1 MIQAVLAGD
10 LRERL
15 SGRVFLP
22 GDQIP
27 RGDSH
32 GIVVNVRH
40 FAAENGQ
47 RVVLLADW
55 SRISSQPPAA
65 ILNSSEMIE
74 MPLSSDRSPD
84 VVSAMSQAL
93 AMLSDGIA
101 KAVIKR
107 ERSGDSEAPHLLP
120 NPGTR

>member
-1 MIQAVLAGD
+1 

-15 SGRVFLP
+15 SGRVLLP

-27 RGDSH
+27 LGDSR
-32 GIVVNVRH
+32 GIVVNGRH

-55 SRISSQPPAA
+55 SLMSSQPPAA
-65 ILNSSEMIE
+65 ILNSSKMIE

-93 AMLSDGIA
+93 AMLIDRIA
-101 KAVIKR
+101 KPVIKR
-107 ERSGDSEAPHLLP
+107 EQSGDSKVSHLLP